1 MASFHLAGEDG
12 MQVFSSAANRRR
24 ELQNMEESGNKDLL
38 CFIPTTCKKAAGC
51 SLAYQR
57 EKNNRVQKNLDIITR
72 QFSISH
78 SKVKK

>member
-12 MQVFSSAANRRR
+12 MQVFSSAASRRR
-24 ELQNMEESGNKDLL
+24 ELQNMEESGNKDW
-38 CFIPTTCKKAAGC
+38 PTKEKKITEC
-51 SLAYQR
+51 
-57 EKNNRVQKNLDIITR
+57 QKTLDIITR